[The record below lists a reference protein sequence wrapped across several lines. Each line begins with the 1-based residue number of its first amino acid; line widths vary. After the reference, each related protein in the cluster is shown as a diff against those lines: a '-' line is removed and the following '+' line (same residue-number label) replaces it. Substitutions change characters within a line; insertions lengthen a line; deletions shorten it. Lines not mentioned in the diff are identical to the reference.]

1 MESSLVIRGGVL
13 LNKNK
18 KILKNSKK
26 TVFDQ
31 AVSLAIAGLI
41 LSSFCPPAI
50 SGDKFTGGHHNGT
63 ETYWNFNRLGNTANG
78 GLTTNYYGNI
88 STYNKNESVGVSGF
102 IAVRTQLIAESGTSS
117 YIGTYSLIG
126 SDLSFL
132 HLGGSVDVG
141 QFDSRGILDDS
152 QANLSIVVR
161 GQLKDWSDIRHDGS
175 DEVTKIGTATIA
187 GTTNLKNKSSITAH
201 NLSIEGA
208 FNVKSTGDVTLE
220 GKDVSLFSNGT
231 TSEVKGKL
239 NVSSAT
245 LTNEGNIKFKGATTF
260 NSSSLVLNGADV
272 SHGIMTFVDAA
283 PTFTDSGINVG
294 TNGGNAAYGTLVAQ
308 DTDDWSLV
316 NEKINVYNTGS
327 TFTAKSKNGIVE
339 FGEIAV
345 TGTFVADKA
354 TPVGG
359 TASADNEG
367 VMVLKGATKLQG
379 DATQGGT
386 IKASQIV
393 VGEGVTVSTEQG
405 KHGRIIATGDTGSEF
420 TKAKLV
426 TTGTMDVTGK
436 STFNESDL
444 LFTGG
449 SADVPATLTFV
460 DNAPTFIAAGNTR
473 NTISVGDSNGAESV
487 ATLTAAET
495 EDWSLADVNVN
506 VYQTQSA
513 FTVKSKNGRVTLGDM
528 LVHGTLAVDQAT
540 AGTSSANEGTL
551 VLDGTATL
559 KGNQT
564 SGGVLTAKDIVAE
577 QGAKVTVGTG
587 EYGHLIASGTNAM
600 NLTNLQTD
608 DLKGTLTITPQGN
621 GDKSVT
627 VGKGFTVLDGG
638 YLSFMGSLKAA
649 DDQSVIA
656 LNGETAAATLAAVKW
671 DEYTGKILTG
681 AGKYGRL
688 DGNVSAN
695 TVDLT
700 NATLEV
706 DGTFD
711 LAANTIN
718 SLTLGAA
725 NVKGVLDL
733 TNATSINQQAAG
745 TVVALKGADNNSKAL
760 LKLTA
765 TQGTDNKVAPL
776 SVHATTAY
784 NDITISG
791 VSEADFSNLAMEVDS
806 GAALVLSLE
815 GQGDKTYNNIGA
827 LAQVTNKG
835 DLRLAGQN
843 VTFSTGALFSNSGVV
858 SFDVA
863 QQADRKIQTSREDFE
878 RTVANGGRF
887 DIGSTTAYD
896 QNNTFEITGTDNDP
910 LDISDLLNGGSFNT
924 DSGNGKIS
932 GDGWLKTAAAVIG
945 SAYND
950 TRIGLLVDKLSS
962 VAETISI
969 GGLVTVAKE
978 IAFDTAKTLN
988 LTDNGVLTLG
998 TDIANGD
1005 DYKFDLSRVDVNFNG
1020 GQLVAKTADGTAVTN
1035 PVDAATS
1042 HVKVKSLN
1050 FAQNAGQG
1058 SLTIKGGTKVQVVGN
1073 KDDYSQR
1080 YFNTNGN
1087 TTQGL
1092 VTLDGPGATLIVDA
1106 KDLLKATSEG
1116 YYVAWDTKSDA
1127 DETPSGVIGGYGTL
1141 QIDDFI
1147 GLARHDQPN
1156 AEKPKLNINQFVQLR
1171 EELIAAGVIT
1181 GVTDTAGGKTY
1192 NVLIDVDKN
1201 QLDGFFDD
1209 DKNVDRGND
1218 KTKEWLDQPIK
1229 ADGDLVYNVKEDDPA
1244 KDANG
1249 KDQRQEWGAVEN
1261 ADGSDT
1267 LLIGVATIN
1276 GAAMGTSH
1284 DVILDNAGAGKGDKA
1299 TNKKYFVRY
1308 NRTDDASKNPDLGN
1322 VKFIQDEA
1330 QGTLMNGG
1338 FIGAV
1343 RTETGVKDAV
1353 LTFINSKGVATDD
1366 TQKAGFTAADVLMA
1380 GNKVV
1385 ADSADVLVKA
1395 GRDASQYL
1403 GVRDKGN
1410 LETGTLVVR
1419 NDSTFTV
1426 EGTSVVDSLLF
1437 GNDAEGGKA
1446 GSTNK
1451 VDFKGDATVNKI
1463 VADGSKVTYKRD
1475 DVTGNLTTDLKDGA
1489 AGNVEVKFNTAGTN
1503 RVDAAEVADG
1513 NSLTLSG
1520 KVEVGNT
1527 KVNGTLTVAD
1537 ASVVLKGGLS
1547 INGTGDNVA
1556 SAFIKNGSL
1565 QSAAGVGSNGKG
1577 FAYLG
1582 STQNTLESPN
1592 TIGKNWTDS
1601 LAVLNERLPG
1611 TSYTGIGY
1619 LDENGYDISNAA
1631 INIGTVAVGTQGT
1644 LTIGTGG
1651 ALIVTDQ
1658 ALTRPDPDKWNYTAG
1673 LKGDIANEGGT
1684 VLIGDLHKI
1693 GNQTTIKLATGNVT
1707 ESDGAQWVTKNPLY
1721 TLTLKD
1727 DGILYASFN
1736 STASDAI
1743 TGKVDKDLADIIK
1756 DQGNKDQNQGGGFD
1770 KDRKDGN
1777 GFISKVLDDTVTN
1790 ENGVDFDATA
1800 DRIGKTL
1807 TSSTR
1812 FAVLGGAAQNS
1823 QLASDMVTAQIEERA
1838 GFRTSTASR
1847 MTTDNG
1853 EAGSLWVNPLY
1864 NKNRSGHLNA
1874 GHYTYGLD
1882 ADLYGMSFGGDV
1894 AVNDTFRIG
1903 AAFSGGKGNSD
1914 AVGGLMPTKNDFDF
1928 YSGSLYAITDI
1939 GSVTLLTDLDYTWLK
1954 GDVKQ
1959 TNRITTLNS
1968 TLKSDVTSF
1977 GVSAK
1982 RTFEVNNG
1990 TLVAPYAGV
1999 RVNRLHINGYDV
2011 KDTDGNTIITAESQ
2025 QQYYATVPVGVQ
2037 VSKNIELT
2045 NGFVKPVLDL
2055 GLVTTLG
2062 SRHMES
2068 RVTYTGFGETSATS
2082 EVRDRTAFTVKFG
2095 VNAEVGNLGLGLG
2108 YGLTGSQSLTS
2119 NQVYGNV
2126 RYRF

>member
-1 MESSLVIRGGVL
+1 MWEFTSETVKGVILHQGVDTQYRGMGEKDHVGRVTLNITEDFIFTPGGYLELNSYGTVNVGRNLIADGAIVTEDTDSYLSTKGNASFTNQSSIKLWNGYLGTTDGDLKVSDSTLLLQTNQSRVSAGNALILTNSTVETSGGSIQGKSISLSGENQLYSAKTGTNTLTATETGLTASNKAKILTSNGAVLNLTTGTGATFQHFAVLETQGTTNITGALNVNDGASVLFSNTATAGLLRLSSLSLNRGSIEIVQNGKGRLEYTADDLSFVRGAV
-13 LNKNK
+13 NVAEGGNFVAASQNGSVTFGDMNVAGTAVADNGQTTGNNADGKA
-18 KILKNSKK
+18 IL
-26 TVFDQ
+26 
-31 AVSLAIAGLI
+31 AGKVTLQG
-41 LSSFCPPAI
+41 A
-50 SGDKFTGGHHNGT
+50 D
-63 ETYWNFNRLGNTANG
+63 ANG
-78 GLTTNYYGNI
+78 GLLTANSFTANPGA
-88 STYNKNESVGVSGF
+88 SLQV
-102 IAVRTQLIAESGTSS
+102 ESGK
-117 YIGTYSLIG
+117 YGQIVAKDQQLL
-126 SDLSFL
+126 DLTN
-132 HLGGSVDVG
+132 VDT
-141 QFDSRGILDDS
+141 
-152 QANLSIVVR
+152 
-161 GQLKDWSDIRHDGS
+161 
-175 DEVTKIGTATIA
+175 EV
-187 GTTNLKNKSSITAH
+187 
-201 NLSIEGA
+201 
-208 FNVKSTGDVTLE
+208 
-220 GKDVSLFSNGT
+220 NGT
-231 TSEVKGKL
+231 LTLKGDNLTGAKISKVTVGNGGKL
-239 NVSSAT
+239 NI
-245 LTNEGNIKFKGATTF
+245 EG
-260 NSSSLVLNGADV
+260 SLEKNDASDVLALNGADKTTAGVV
-272 SHGIMTFVDAA
+272 STKDYSAFTGILRTAA
-283 PTFTDSGINVG
+283 DKFGAVSSAAS
-294 TNGGNAAYGTLVAQ
+294 NAVIDLAKSTLDVLGTLTLGLAGE
-308 DTDDWSLV
+308 
-316 NEKINVYNTGS
+316 NS
-327 TFTAKSKNGIVE
+327 T
-339 FGEIAV
+339 V
-345 TGTFVADKA
+345 TLKKA
-354 TPVGG
+354 
-359 TASADNEG
+359 
-367 VMVLKGATKLQG
+367 
-379 DATQGGT
+379 
-386 IKASQIV
+386 
-393 VGEGVTVSTEQG
+393 
-405 KHGRIIATGDTGSEF
+405 
-420 TKAKLV
+420 
-426 TTGTMDVTGK
+426 DVTGVLNL
-436 STFNESDL
+436 S
-444 LFTGG
+444 
-449 SADVPATLTFV
+449 
-460 DNAPTFIAAGNTR
+460 NALRIDDANNT
-473 NTISVGDSNGAESV
+473 NI
-487 ATLTAAET
+487 
-495 EDWSLADVNVN
+495 
-506 VYQTQSA
+506 
-513 FTVKSKNGRVTLGDM
+513 
-528 LVHGTLAVDQAT
+528 
-540 AGTSSANEGTL
+540 
-551 VLDGTATL
+551 TL
-559 KGNQT
+559 KGDAD
-564 SGGVLTAKDIVAE
+564 G
-577 QGAKVTVGTG
+577 
-587 EYGHLIASGTNAM
+587 
-600 NLTNLQTD
+600 
-608 DLKGTLTITPQGN
+608 KGLVNVKADN
-621 GDKSVT
+621 GD
-627 VGKGFTVLDGG
+627 G
-638 YLSFMGSLKAA
+638 
-649 DDQSVIA
+649 
-656 LNGETAAATLAAVKW
+656 
-671 DEYTGKILTG
+671 
-681 AGKYGRL
+681 
-688 DGNVSAN
+688 
-695 TVDLT
+695 
-700 NATLEV
+700 
-706 DGTFD
+706 
-711 LAANTIN
+711 
-718 SLTLGAA
+718 
-725 NVKGVLDL
+725 
-733 TNATSINQQAAG
+733 
-745 TVVALKGADNNSKAL
+745 
-760 LKLTA
+760 
-765 TQGTDNKVAPL
+765 KVAGLVLATETKYNGL
-776 SVHATTAY
+776 S
-784 NDITISG
+784 ITDAA
-791 VSEADFSNLAMEVDS
+791 EADFSDVKITIKDGTSLTLSAE
-806 GAALVLSLE
+806 AA
-815 GQGDKTYNNIGA
+815 GDKDYKNIGA
-827 LAQVTNKG
+827 LAQVINKG

-858 SFDVA
+858 SFDDPT
-863 QQADRKIQTSREDFE
+863 ADRTITITKADFE
-878 RTVANGGRF
+878 RTVANGRF
-887 DIGSTTAYD
+887 NIGKTE
-896 QNNTFEITGTDNDP
+896 QREWNKFKVTDTNADA
-910 LDISDLLNGGSFNT
+910 LDISQLLLDNDGWFNT
-924 DSGNGKIS
+924 EHTVNTVGGTGKIS
-932 GDGWLKTAAAVIG
+932 GDGLLQTAWAKIG
-945 SAYND
+945 SLYND
-950 TRIGLLVDKLSS
+950 LRLELQVDKLTSA
-962 VAETISI
+962 AEEISI

-998 TDIANGD
+998 TDNANGD

-1020 GQLVAKTADGTAVTN
+1020 GQLVAKAADGTAVTN

-1092 VTLDGPGATLIVDA
+1092 VKLDGPGATLIVDA
-1106 KDLLKATSEG
+1106 KDLLKATSDG
-1116 YYVAWDTKSDA
+1116 YYVAWDTKPGA
-1127 DETPSGVIGGYGTL
+1127 DGKEKPAGVIGGYGTL

-1147 GLARHDQPN
+1147 GLAKHDQPN
-1156 AEKPKLNINQFVQLR
+1156 AAKPKLNINQFVQLR

-1201 QLDGFFDD
+1201 KLDGFFDD

-1267 LLIGVATIN
+1267 LLIGVATIG

-1322 VKFIQDEA
+1322 IKFIQDEA

-1343 RTETGVKDAV
+1343 RSETGVKDAV
-1353 LTFINSKGVATDD
+1353 LTFINSKGIATND

-1385 ADSADVLVKA
+1385 ADSADVVVKA
-1395 GRDASQYL
+1395 GREDSQYL
-1403 GVRDKGN
+1403 GVRNTGN
-1410 LETGTLVVR
+1410 LEAGTLVVR

-1537 ASVVLKGGLS
+1537 ASVVLKDGLS
-1547 INGTGDNVA
+1547 VNGTGDNVA

-1601 LAVLNERLPG
+1601 LAVLTERLPG
-1611 TSYTGIGY
+1611 TTYTGIGY

-1853 EAGSLWVNPLY
+1853 ETGSLWVNPLY

-2068 RVTYTGFGETSATS
+2068 RVAYTGFGETSATS

>member
-1 MESSLVIRGGVL
+1 MESSPVTRGGVL

-18 KILKNSKK
+18 NTELFHKK
-26 TVFDQ
+26 SLFSQ
-31 AVSLAIAGLI
+31 AVSCAIAGVSLISINVGATVTTDSNDYIVVSPAAVGTDLWEFTSRTVKGVILHQGVDTQYRGMGEKDHVGRVTLNITEDFIFTPGGYLELNSYGTVNVGRNLIADGAIVTEDADSYLSTKGNASFTNQSSIKLWNGYLGTTDGDLKVSDSTLLLQTNQSRVSAGNALI
-41 LSSFCPPAI
+41 LTNSTVETSGGSIQGKSISLSGENQLYSAKTGTNTLTATGTNLIASNKAKILTSNGAVLNLTTGTGATFQNFAVLETQGTTNITGALNVNDGASVLFSNTATAGLLRLSSLTLNRGSIEIVQNGKGRLEYTADDLSFVGGSVNVAEGGNFVAASQNGSVTFGDMNVAGTAVADNGQTTGNNADGKAI
-50 SGDKFTGGHHNGT
+50 LAGKVTLQGAD
-63 ETYWNFNRLGNTANG
+63 ANG
-78 GLTTNYYGNI
+78 GLLTANSFTANPGA
-88 STYNKNESVGVSGF
+88 SLQV
-102 IAVRTQLIAESGTSS
+102 ESGK
-117 YIGTYSLIG
+117 YGQIVAKDQQLL
-126 SDLSFL
+126 DLTN
-132 HLGGSVDVG
+132 VDT
-141 QFDSRGILDDS
+141 
-152 QANLSIVVR
+152 
-161 GQLKDWSDIRHDGS
+161 
-175 DEVTKIGTATIA
+175 EV
-187 GTTNLKNKSSITAH
+187 
-201 NLSIEGA
+201 
-208 FNVKSTGDVTLE
+208 
-220 GKDVSLFSNGT
+220 NGT
-231 TSEVKGKL
+231 LTLKGDNLTGAKISKVTVGNGGKL
-239 NVSSAT
+239 NI
-245 LTNEGNIKFKGATTF
+245 EG
-260 NSSSLVLNGADV
+260 SLEKNDASDVLALNGADKTTAGVV
-272 SHGIMTFVDAA
+272 STMDYSAFTGILRTAA
-283 PTFTDSGINVG
+283 DKFGAVSSAAS
-294 TNGGNAAYGTLVAQ
+294 NAVIDLAKSTLDVLGTLTLGLAGE
-308 DTDDWSLV
+308 
-316 NEKINVYNTGS
+316 NS
-327 TFTAKSKNGIVE
+327 T
-339 FGEIAV
+339 V
-345 TGTFVADKA
+345 TLKKA
-354 TPVGG
+354 
-359 TASADNEG
+359 
-367 VMVLKGATKLQG
+367 
-379 DATQGGT
+379 
-386 IKASQIV
+386 
-393 VGEGVTVSTEQG
+393 
-405 KHGRIIATGDTGSEF
+405 
-420 TKAKLV
+420 
-426 TTGTMDVTGK
+426 DVTGVLNL
-436 STFNESDL
+436 S
-444 LFTGG
+444 
-449 SADVPATLTFV
+449 
-460 DNAPTFIAAGNTR
+460 NALRIDDANNT
-473 NTISVGDSNGAESV
+473 NI
-487 ATLTAAET
+487 
-495 EDWSLADVNVN
+495 
-506 VYQTQSA
+506 
-513 FTVKSKNGRVTLGDM
+513 
-528 LVHGTLAVDQAT
+528 
-540 AGTSSANEGTL
+540 
-551 VLDGTATL
+551 TL
-559 KGNQT
+559 KGDAD
-564 SGGVLTAKDIVAE
+564 G
-577 QGAKVTVGTG
+577 
-587 EYGHLIASGTNAM
+587 
-600 NLTNLQTD
+600 
-608 DLKGTLTITPQGN
+608 KGLVNVKADN
-621 GDKSVT
+621 GD
-627 VGKGFTVLDGG
+627 G
-638 YLSFMGSLKAA
+638 
-649 DDQSVIA
+649 
-656 LNGETAAATLAAVKW
+656 
-671 DEYTGKILTG
+671 
-681 AGKYGRL
+681 
-688 DGNVSAN
+688 
-695 TVDLT
+695 
-700 NATLEV
+700 
-706 DGTFD
+706 
-711 LAANTIN
+711 
-718 SLTLGAA
+718 
-725 NVKGVLDL
+725 
-733 TNATSINQQAAG
+733 
-745 TVVALKGADNNSKAL
+745 
-760 LKLTA
+760 
-765 TQGTDNKVAPL
+765 KVAGLVLATETKYNGL
-776 SVHATTAY
+776 S
-784 NDITISG
+784 ITDAA
-791 VSEADFSNLAMEVDS
+791 EADFSDVKMTIKDGTSLTLSAE
-806 GAALVLSLE
+806 AA
-815 GQGDKTYNNIGA
+815 GDKDYKNIGA

-858 SFDVA
+858 SFDDPT
-863 QQADRKIQTSREDFE
+863 ADRTITITKADFE
-878 RTVANGGRF
+878 RTVANGRF
-887 DIGSTTAYD
+887 NIGKTE
-896 QNNTFEITGTDNDP
+896 QREWNKFKVTDTNADA
-910 LDISDLLNGGSFNT
+910 LDISQLLDNDGWFNT
-924 DSGNGKIS
+924 EHTVNTAGGTGKIS
-932 GDGWLKTAAAVIG
+932 GDGLLQTAWAKIG
-945 SAYND
+945 SLYND
-950 TRIGLLVDKLSS
+950 LRLELQVDKLTSA
-962 VAETISI
+962 AEEISI

-998 TDIANGD
+998 TDNANGD

-1020 GQLVAKTADGTAVTN
+1020 GQLVAKAADGTAVTN

-1092 VTLDGPGATLIVDA
+1092 VKLDGPGATLIVDA
-1106 KDLLKATSEG
+1106 KDLLKATSDG
-1116 YYVAWDTKSDA
+1116 YYVAWDTKPGA
-1127 DETPSGVIGGYGTL
+1127 DGKEKPAGVIGGYGTL

-1147 GLARHDQPN
+1147 GLAKHDQPN
-1156 AEKPKLNINQFVQLR
+1156 AAKPKLNINQFVQLR

-1201 QLDGFFDD
+1201 KLDGFFDD

-1322 VKFIQDEA
+1322 IKFIQDEA

-1343 RTETGVKDAV
+1343 RSETGVKDAV
-1353 LTFINSKGVATDD
+1353 LTFINSKGVATND

-1385 ADSADVLVKA
+1385 ADSADVVVKA
-1395 GRDASQYL
+1395 GREDSQYL
-1403 GVRDKGN
+1403 GVRNTGN
-1410 LETGTLVVR
+1410 LEAGTLVVR

-1451 VDFKGDATVNKI
+1451 VDFKGDVTVNKI

-1547 INGTGDNVA
+1547 VNGTGDNVA

-1601 LAVLNERLPG
+1601 LAVLTERLPG
-1611 TSYTGIGY
+1611 TTYTGIGY

-1847 MTTDNG
+1847 ITTDNG